1 MSQEQ
6 TMGQVIEKIGR
17 SPFFS
22 ENIPAGRFRRMLDLI
37 PRWPGSIS
45 DEKLLLELERSG
57 FAVSKRTVQRDLE
70 GIREAEPELGLDR
83 KIQGKEPRQWFFKA
97 DAPVRISP
105 SLDDH
110 TALAFQLAS
119 TFISQLMPPAT
130 LDALKPFVREAEKR
144 LSHRHLLAAA
154 RWKEKVHV
162 FPLGLQRKPPTIR
175 PEVRD
180 VVYQA
185 ILNEQSIR
193 ITHVARNAKDSKVHL
208 ISPLGLV
215 IRDYLIYLV
224 ATMNKNGT
232 VLQFGLHR
240 SRSAELAIEAPFVR
254 PDGFVLRDYAEEKIG
269 YHFEGSA
276 DLQLELRLGK
286 QGSISVRECPLAGR
300 QTLSQDPDDQD
311 AWILSADVP
320 NSVELRQWI
329 RSLGPSTE
337 VLAPGF
343 LRAEFADEIA
353 KLAKRYGVIH
363 VPPG

>member
-1 MSQEQ
+1 MNA
-6 TMGQVIEKIGR
+6 R
-17 SPFFS
+17 SYDFVQ
-22 ENIPAGRFRRMLDLI
+22 NIPAGRFRKMFDLI

-45 DEKLLLELERSG
+45 DEKLHFELEQSG

-83 KIQGKEPRQWFFKA
+83 IIQGKEPRQWFFKA
-97 DAPVRISP
+97 DAPVRIAP

-110 TALAFQLAS
+110 TALAFQLANA
-119 TFISQLMPPAT
+119 FLSQLMPPST
-130 LDALKPFVREAEKR
+130 LDALRPFVREAEER
-144 LSHRHLLAAA
+144 LSNHRRLLAAA
-154 RWKEKVHV
+154 RWNEKIHV

-175 PEVRD
+175 PDVRD

-185 ILNEQSIR
+185 ILNEQPIR
-193 ITHVARNAKDSKVHL
+193 ITHMARNATDPKVHL
-208 ISPLGLV
+208 ISPLGLI

-224 ATMNKNGT
+224 ATMNNGGS

-240 SRSAELAIEAPFVR
+240 SRSAEPVIDAPFVR
-254 PDGFVLRDYAEEKIG
+254 PDGFVLREYAEEKIG
-269 YHFEGSA
+269 YHFEGA
-276 DLQLELRLGK
+276 AVLQLELRLGK
-286 QGSISVRECPLAGR
+286 QGAISVRECPLAGR
-300 QTLSQDPDDQD
+300 QTLSQDPVDQD

-343 LRAEFADEIA
+343 LRAEFANEIA
-353 KLAKRYGVIH
+353 ELAKRYGVTY

>member
-1 MSQEQ
+1 MVKASP
-6 TMGQVIEKIGR
+6 IHLPNR
-17 SPFFS
+17 SADFIQ
-22 ENIPAGRFRRMLDLI
+22 NIPAGRFRRMLDLI
-37 PRWPGSIS
+37 PRWPGFIS

-97 DAPVRISP
+97 DAPVRIAP

-110 TALAFQLAS
+110 TALAFQLANS
-119 TFISQLMPPAT
+119 FLSQLMPPST

-144 LSHRHLLAAA
+144 LSHRRLLVAA

-185 ILNEQSIR
+185 ILNEQPIQ
-193 ITHVARNAKDSKVHL
+193 ITHVARNAKDPKVHL

-269 YHFEGSA
+269 YHFEGA
-276 DLQLELRLGK
+276 AVLQLELRLGK

-300 QTLSQDPDDQD
+300 QTLSQDPVDQD

-353 KLAKRYGVIH
+353 ELAKRYGVIH